1 MNALGV
7 ATPDPPIGPMTTI
20 RLTLVDLTIGAT
32 VNRDKTANDANGVR
46 ISVTAVSVDH
56 LRIVLPRPRGLTPTL
71 AKPHLFRLENAKT
84 NDAPKSKTC
93 RSKTARNWKRL
104 PEKFWVT

>member
-1 MNALGV
+1 
-7 ATPDPPIGPMTTI
+7 MTTI
-20 RLTLVDLTIGAT
+20 RLTPVDRTIGAN

-46 ISVTAVSVDH
+46 ISVTAVSVDL
-56 LRIVLPRPRGLTPTL
+56 LRIVLPRPRHLTPTL
-71 AKPHLFRLENAKT
+71 AKLHLFRRENAKT

>member
-7 ATPDPPIGPMTTI
+7 ATPDPPIVPMTAMGLPT
-20 RLTLVDLTIGAT
+20 VDRTIGAT

-56 LRIVLPRPRGLTPTL
+56 LRIVLPRPRHLTPTL

-84 NDAPKSKTC
+84 NDAPKSRTC